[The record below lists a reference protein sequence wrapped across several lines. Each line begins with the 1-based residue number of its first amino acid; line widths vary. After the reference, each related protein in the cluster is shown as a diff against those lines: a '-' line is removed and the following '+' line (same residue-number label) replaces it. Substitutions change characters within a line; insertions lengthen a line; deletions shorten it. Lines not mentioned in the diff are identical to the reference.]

1 MGTPLQHLA
10 PGDASVS
17 GICSVGTGL
26 IIIGTLWLGQ
36 PNRLNARVQRDVIGV
51 AFLAAGST
59 LGQ

>member
-1 MGTPLQHLA
+1 MGTPLQHLS
-10 PGDASVS
+10 PGAASEAFT
-17 GICSVGTGL
+17 CSAGTGL

-36 PNRLNARVQRDVIGV
+36 PNRLNARVRRDVIGV

>member
-1 MGTPLQHLA
+1 MGTPLQHLS

-17 GICSVGTGL
+17 FICSAGTGL
-26 IIIGTLWLGQ
+26 IIIGTLWLSQ
-36 PNRLNARVQRDVIGV
+36 PNRLNARVQRDVIGG